1 MSGLKTPVYNKITVS
16 KAYPD
21 ANQDLSRE
29 ESIFESFEI
38 EFADINRFEVIS
50 PVGSGKYSTVF
61 LGRMDGKKRCA
72 IKTLKNIPYV
82 KIQKEIGIL
91 TRVSSIPNVIQLYG
105 TVIDP
110 LTDTI
115 SIITD
120 YLPSEPPKSLFPKLT
135 IDEIRIL
142 MYKLLVS
149 LNESHKRGIMH
160 RDVKPGNMLFSKNH
174 KKMKLIDWGL
184 AELYFPKM
192 AYSPRVSTLRYKA
205 PELLLNYQYYDY
217 GIDVWGAGCVLAEML
232 IRFPF
237 FEGRDFDEMVCD
249 IASVCG
255 TASIQQYAEKYG
267 LQLSQEITVNLPQAQ
282 APQWHKIVQNGTIP
296 QKKYNA
302 DAVKLLTALLTVD
315 HEERITAAE
324 ALQFSFFDPIRKEME
339 GEANDS

>member
-1 MSGLKTPVYNKITVS
+1 MTSSKTPVYNKITVS
-16 KAYPD
+16 KIYPD
-21 ANQDLSRE
+21 VNKDLPRE
-29 ESIFESFEI
+29 ESIFESFKI
-38 EFADINRFEVIS
+38 EFSDISRFEVIS

-82 KIQKEIGIL
+82 KIQKEICIL
-91 TRVSSIPNVIQLYG
+91 TRVSSVPNAIQLYG

-120 YLPSEPPKSLFPKLT
+120 YLPNESPKTLFSKLT
-135 IDEIRIL
+135 LNEIRVL
-142 MYKLLVS
+142 MFQLLVS

-160 RDVKPGNMLFSKNH
+160 RDVKPGNMLFSKNR
-174 KKMKLIDWGL
+174 KKIKLIDWGL
-184 AELYFPKM
+184 ADLYFPKM
-192 AYSPRVSTLRYKA
+192 AYSPRVSTMRYKA

-232 IRFPF
+232 IKFPF

-255 TASIQQYAEKYG
+255 TDSITQYAEKYG
-267 LQLSQEITVNLPQAQ
+267 LTLSQEVQNNLPQAKS
-282 APQWHKIVQNGTIP
+282 PQWYKIVQNGSIP
-296 QKKYNA
+296 QSKY
-302 DAVKLLTALLTVD
+302 DPEAVKLLTALLTVD
-315 HEERITAAE
+315 HEDRITAAE
-324 ALQFSFFDPIRKEME
+324 ALQFPFFDPIRKEMDE
-339 GEANDS
+339 E

>member
-1 MSGLKTPVYNKITVS
+1 MSGLKTPVYNKISVS
-16 KAYPD
+16 RVYAD
-21 ANQDLSRE
+21 ANKDLSRE
-29 ESIFESFEI
+29 ESIFESFQI
-38 EFADINRFEVIS
+38 EFTDISRFEVIS

-61 LGRMDGKKRCA
+61 LGRMDGKKKCA
-72 IKTLKNIPYV
+72 IKTLKNIPFV
-82 KIQKEIGIL
+82 KIQKEICIL
-91 TRVSSIPNVIQLYG
+91 NRVSSIPNVIQLYG

-120 YLPSEPPKSLFPKLT
+120 YLPSELPKTLFPKLT

-142 MYKLLVS
+142 MYQLLVS

-174 KKMKLIDWGL
+174 KRMKLIDWGL

-237 FEGRDFDEMVCD
+237 FEGHDFDEMVCD
-249 IASVCG
+249 IACVCG
-255 TASIQQYAEKYG
+255 SAAIQQYAEKYG
-267 LQLSQEITVNLPQAQ
+267 LQLSSEIQMNLPQTQ
-282 APQWHKIVQNGTIP
+282 APQWYKLVQIGAIP
-296 QKKYNA
+296 KNKYNA
-302 DAVKLLTALLTVD
+302 DAIKLLTALLTVD
-315 HEERITAAE
+315 HEERITAEE
-324 ALQFSFFDPIRKEME
+324 ALQFSFFDPIRNEME
-339 GEANDS
+339 GEKKE